1 MQNITRKAG
10 STDVSVVIRIVDST
24 DGSPETG
31 VTAATAGLALEYRR
45 EGATST
51 AITEADLT
59 NLNDAHSDGGLKHI
73 GNGYYRLDLPDAAV
87 AASSAGCLVHGTVTS
102 MVVIGCY
109 IDLTQTPADVTHWLG
124 TAAATP
130 TTAGVPEVDLTHI
143 AGAAVSTSTAQL
155 GVNVVSSGAAAGVT
169 ALKKNTAKSNIMM
182 YLELT
187 AGGPATGKTV
197 TVEISKDGGAFAA
210 IAGAITEVSDGFYKF
225 NLTATE
231 LNADVVALTG
241 NATACNQASATIF
254 TQV

>member
-51 AITEADLT
+51 AITEANLT
-59 NLNDAHSDGGLKHI
+59 NLNDAHSDGGMKHI
-73 GNGYYRLDLPDAAV
+73 GNGYYRLDLPDAAC
-87 AASSAGCLVHGTVTS
+87 ASNSAGCLVHGTATS

-109 IDLTQTPADVTHWLG
+109 IDLTQTPAD
-124 TAAATP
+124 
-130 TTAGVPEVDLTHI
+130 LTHV
-143 AGAAVSTSTAQL
+143 AGATVNTATAQL

-169 ALKKNTAKSNIMM
+169 AIKKNTAKSNIMM
-182 YLELT
+182 YMELT

-197 TVEISKDGGAFAA
+197 TVEVSKDGGAFAA
-210 IAGAITEVSDGFYKF
+210 IAGAVTEVSDGFYKF

-241 NATACNQASATIF
+241 NATACNQAAATIF

>member
-59 NLNDAHSDGGLKHI
+59 NLNDAHSDGGMKHI
-73 GNGYYRLDLPDAAV
+73 GNGYYRLDLPDAAC
-87 AASSAGCLVHGTVTS
+87 ASSSAGCLVHGTATS

-109 IDLTQTPADVTHWLG
+109 IDLTQTPAD
-124 TAAATP
+124 
-130 TTAGVPEVDLTHI
+130 LTHI
-143 AGAAVSTSTAQL
+143 SGAAVSTSTAQL

-169 ALKKNTAKSNIMM
+169 AIKKNTAKSNIMM
-182 YLELT
+182 YMELT

-197 TVEISKDGGAFAA
+197 TVEVSKDGGAFAA
-210 IAGAITEVSDGFYKF
+210 IAGAVTEVSDGFYKF

-241 NATACNQASATIF
+241 NATACNQAAATIF

>member
-31 VTAATAGLALEYRR
+31 VTTATAGLALEYRR

-51 AITEADLT
+51 AITEVDLT

-87 AASSAGCLVHGTVTS
+87 ASSSAGCLVHGTVTG

-109 IDLTQTPADVTHWLG
+109 IDLTQTPA
-124 TAAATP
+124 
-130 TTAGVPEVDLTHI
+130 DLTHI

-169 ALKKNTAKSNIMM
+169 TFKKNAAKSSVMLYM
-182 YLELT
+182 ELT

-197 TVEISKDGGAFAA
+197 TVQVSKDGGAFANITFGSGTA
-210 IAGAITEVSDGFYKF
+210 TEVSNGFYKF
-225 NLTATE
+225 DLSATE
-231 LNADVVALTG
+231 LNADVVALKAT
-241 NATACNQASATIF
+241 ATACNQTSATIF